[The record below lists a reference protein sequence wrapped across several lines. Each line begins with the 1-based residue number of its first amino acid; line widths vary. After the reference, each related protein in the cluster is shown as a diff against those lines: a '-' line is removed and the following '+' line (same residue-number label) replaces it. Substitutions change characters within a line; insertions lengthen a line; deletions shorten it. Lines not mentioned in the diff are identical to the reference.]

1 MLGNSFFAESK
12 DRKEVMVS
20 WKHVFLLNFDM
31 EPHFIVYIG
40 SHAGMADLLH
50 DFKTSET
57 EVMLYTQAKQMYVV
71 ITAVYVTGSESKY
84 QEIITVKT

>member
-1 MLGNSFFAESK
+1 MVGNSCFAESK
-12 DRKEVMVS
+12 DRNEVMVS

-31 EPHFIVYIG
+31 EPNFIVYIG
-40 SHAGMADLLH
+40 SNVGMADLLH
-50 DFKTSET
+50 NFKTGET
-57 EVMLYTQAKQMYVV
+57 EVLLYTQVKQLYVV

>member
-1 MLGNSFFAESK
+1 MGGNYCFAESK

-20 WKHVFLLNFDM
+20 WKHVFLLNLDM

-40 SHAGMADLLH
+40 SNVGMADLLH
-50 DFKTSET
+50 NFKTGET
-57 EVMLYTQAKQMYVV
+57 EVLLYTQAKQLYVV